1 MKKLFFLLLIISF
14 HVTAAP
20 VRFDFVF
27 DDPNSTARTEGY
39 IIFEETLLANP
50 GNNTFFLPDPAVIDL
65 QLSVT
70 GSVGSDGNYDLSDYD
85 QIDLWTN
92 GGTLDFS
99 QPLIGQATNGQPW
112 GTTFDG
118 NSGEFNLWALGGNGG
133 GQKSTNRYDGNRGI
147 PISGAPSACWWFTLC
162 EPGILNG
169 PNGNST
175 KGIGGGGISPMEL
188 QSMAPNRGTPMARSV
203 PSLTIWSTLTLA
215 GIFLVMAGLFRRRL
229 N

>member
-1 MKKLFFLLLIISF
+1 MKKLFFLLLIISIQ
-14 HVTAAP
+14 VTAAP

-50 GNNTFFLPDPAVIDL
+50 GNNTFSLPDPAVLDL
-65 QLSVT
+65 QLTVT
-70 GSVGSDGNYDLSDYD
+70 GSVDSDGSYDLSDYNE
-85 QIDLWTN
+85 IDFWTN

-118 NSGEFNLWALGGNGG
+118 NSGEFNLWSFGG
-133 GQKSTNRYDGNRGI
+133 GQKSSNRYDGNRGL
-147 PISGAPSACWWFTLC
+147 PIGGPPTACWWFTVC
-162 EPGILNG
+162 EPNGQGG
-169 PNGNST
+169 PNGNSN
-175 KGIGGGGISPMEL
+175 KGIGGPNGSSPMEL
-188 QSMAPNRGTPMARSV
+188 QSMSPDRGTPVQSV
-203 PSLTIWSTLTLA
+203 PSLTFWSTVTLA

-229 N
+229 S